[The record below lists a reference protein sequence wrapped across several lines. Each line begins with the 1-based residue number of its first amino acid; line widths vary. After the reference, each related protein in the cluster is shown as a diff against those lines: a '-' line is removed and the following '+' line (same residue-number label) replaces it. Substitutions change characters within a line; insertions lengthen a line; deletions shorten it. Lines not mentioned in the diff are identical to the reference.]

1 MWVFSTAMAV
11 RKEIELNPENTSN
24 GMMIVIGI
32 FLTPLLP
39 SCRKRFPTIAVKMTT
54 KPTIKSATLRFINR
68 IDDLSMKNLLLQNII
83 MLTVFP
89 NTIRSPNKPKT
100 TISSTSIAG
109 NERDRRVIHFGR
121 NFCGDDYFKR

>member
-39 SCRKRFPTIAVKMTT
+39 SCRKRFPTIAVRMTT

-100 TISSTSIAG
+100 KISSALNLSLGMKET
-109 NERDRRVIHFGR
+109 VV
-121 NFCGDDYFKR
+121 